1 MTDMRNPACFEFG
14 KGENEALSRLS
25 RSLHRLGIIVLVGGM
40 LFVVYLVLSF
50 IDPKALFVVS
60 DRKSSVLVAVD
71 YALWI
76 VIALLLVY
84 LSIMVVRL
92 AKPIRLIT
100 ETTGADMGHLMEF
113 VDDLTRL
120 SRVCFWAIMAICLLI
135 VASLGLLILVF

>member
-1 MTDMRNPACFEFG
+1 MTDMKDSACFEFG
-14 KGENEALSRLS
+14 KSENEALSSLS
-25 RSLHRLGIIVLVGGM
+25 RSLHRLGIVVLAGGI

-50 IDPKALFVVS
+50 VDPKALLVVS
-60 DRKSSVLVAVD
+60 DTKSSILAVVD

-84 LSIMVVRL
+84 LSIMVLRL

-113 VDDLTRL
+113 VGDLTRL
-120 SRVCFWAIMAICLLI
+120 SQVCFWGIVAICLLI
-135 VASLGLLILVF
+135 VASLGLLVLVF